1 MKSGQ
6 FGSFIPFKERR
17 RFLFLFTKTDGWW
30 GKYLKGYTHVCLM
43 EYINQE
49 FAIGFEPALAE
60 CRTIF
65 RTVLTRKDIEL
76 LEDWTI
82 LELTV
87 LATKE
92 NRLIKPL
99 FQTCATI
106 VQYLAG
112 ISLGCILVNSLYNKL
127 TKSSHKWLESKGVYG
142 VTTWVKSQKV

>member
-1 MKSGQ
+1 
-6 FGSFIPFKERR
+6 
-17 RFLFLFTKTDGWW
+17 
-30 GKYLKGYTHVCLM
+30 M

-49 FAIGFEPALAE
+49 FAIGFEPALSG

-76 LEDWTI
+76 LQDWTV

-87 LATKE
+87 LATKK
-92 NRLIKPL
+92 NRLIKPI

-112 ISLGCILVNSLYNKL
+112 ISLGCILANGLYKKL
-127 TKSSHKWLESKGVYG
+127 TSSNHSWLESKGIYG
-142 VTTWVKSQKV
+142 VTLWAKSQKV